1 MFNSLKNKFSNIP
14 QTVKVSTAYA
24 ICSILQRCLS
34 FFTMPLFAR
43 LLSEEQYGLY
53 IVYQS
58 WAGILTIFITLNL
71 AYGSFSKAMVKFEH
85 DRDGYIASV
94 QGICFVLSVVFLLIY
109 LPLSKYWNLLFELP
123 TSLICVMVA
132 EIIFSTSI
140 LLWSGKKRFEFKY
153 KNVVAVTLLMSFASP
168 ILAFFLVTNTENK
181 GEARII
187 GYAFITIAFG
197 VVFFV
202 INCIR
207 GKKIFNKEYW
217 KYGLGFNIPL
227 LAYYLSQVI
236 FNQSD
241 RIMID
246 HMVSREKAALYGV
259 AYSVAILLTFVLN
272 AINNS
277 YIPWFY
283 LKIKE
288 NRAHENRN
296 ISFWLSGLIAMLL
309 GGVIWLAP
317 ELIYLIGDETYSEA
331 VYVVPPVAV
340 SLLLLFYSQ
349 MFINVEF
356 YYEQK
361 KKLVIASLFAAVL
374 NLILNWMFIPV
385 FGYVAAAYTT
395 LFSYFIFAISNYIA
409 MKMILKEKNVK
420 DNIYDYGRLIIL
432 FLALLVLAF
441 VGVVLYPYLY
451 TRLIV
456 ILVGIIV
463 MCVNRKKIIGSFA
476 GVFKNNG
483 KT

>member
-1 MFNSLKNKFSNIP
+1 MFNSLKNKFNNIP

-24 ICSILQRCLS
+24 VCSILQRCLS

-109 LPLSKYWNLLFELP
+109 LPLSKCWNLLFELP

-132 EIIFSTSI
+132 EIVSSTSI

-153 KNVVAVTLLMSFASP
+153 KSVVAVTLLMSFASP

-246 HMVSREKAALYGV
+246 HMVSREKADLYGV
-259 AYSVAILLTFVLN
+259 AYSVAMLLTFVLN

-277 YIPWFY
+277 YVPWFY
-283 LKIKE
+283 QTIKNKE
-288 NRAHENRN
+288 TEKNKRVSLL
-296 ISFWLSGLIAMLL
+296 ISILIAFLL
-309 GGVIWLAP
+309 CGVIWFAP
-317 ELIYLIGDETYSEA
+317 EIIYIIGDNTYTEA

-340 SLLLLFYSQ
+340 SLLLLFFSQ
-349 MFINVEF
+349 LFINVEF
-356 YYEQK
+356 YYEEK
-361 KKLVIASLFAAVL
+361 KKLVYASLFAAIFNIAS
-374 NLILNWMFIPV
+374 NLVFIPV

-395 LFSYFIFAISNYIA
+395 LVSYLIFAFSNYIA
-409 MKMILKEKNVK
+409 MKKVLKENKIE
-420 DNIYDYGRLIIL
+420 DTAYDYKKL
-432 FLALLVLAF
+432 LLVLLALVFCAF
-441 VGVVLYPYLY
+441 IGVVLYPLFWI
-451 TRLIV
+451 RVLVALVVLII
-456 ILVGIIV
+456 ILLKRKTLFGFWRIIA
-463 MCVNRKKIIGSFA
+463 NK
-476 GVFKNNG
+476 G
-483 KT
+483 K